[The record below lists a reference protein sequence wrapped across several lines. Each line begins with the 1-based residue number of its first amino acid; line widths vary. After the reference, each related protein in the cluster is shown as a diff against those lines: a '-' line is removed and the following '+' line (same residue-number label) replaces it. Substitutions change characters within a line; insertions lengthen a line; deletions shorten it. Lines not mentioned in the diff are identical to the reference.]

1 MPEWL
6 DLGLQGEITHA
17 RVMMG
22 VRAVLMLFVAWLI
35 ARTVS
40 AAVTRVMA
48 PRTSPQSA
56 MLIRRMTYYPIVI
69 LGLMGALNQLGFHL
83 GVLLGAAGLL
93 TVAIGFA
100 SQTSASNLISGLF
113 LIAERPFVVGDIIEV
128 DGTTGEVLSVDL
140 LSVKLRTFDNLF
152 VRVPNETIIKTQVVN
167 KSYFPIRRYDM
178 QVGVAYKEDLE
189 HVRSV
194 LMEVADR
201 NPLVLEEPAPLFIFL
216 GFGDSSLDM
225 QFSTWARRE
234 SWLEMRTAMHLE
246 VKAAFDRAGIEIPFP
261 HRTLYAGSV
270 TEPFPV
276 RLQDGPLPQEPDG
289 KSGNDDESDNDD
301 NGGPRT
307 DPARPA
313 NPRSGGGGGPGHGEG
328 PDQ

>member
-6 DLGLQGEITHA
+6 NFGLQGEITHE
-17 RVMMG
+17 RIVMV
-22 VRAVLMLFVAWLI
+22 VRASLFLFVAWLI
-35 ARTVS
+35 ARAVS
-40 AAVTRVMA
+40 AAVSRIVA

-56 MLIRRMTYYPIVI
+56 MLIRRLSYYPIII

-128 DGTTGEVLSVDL
+128 EGTTGEVLSVDL
-140 LSVKLRTFDNLF
+140 LSVKLRTFDNLY
-152 VRVPNETIIKTQVVN
+152 VRVPNETIIKTRVIN
-167 KSYFPIRRYDM
+167 KSHFPIRRFDM

-189 HVRSV
+189 HVRRV
-194 LMEVADR
+194 LMEVADL
-201 NPLVLEEPAPLFIFL
+201 NPLVLEEPAPLFIFT

-225 QFSTWARRE
+225 QFSTWAQRE
-234 SWLEMRTAMHLE
+234 SWLEMRNMMHME

-270 TEPFPV
+270 TDPFPV
-276 RLQDGPLPQEPDG
+276 RLGDGPRPR
-289 KSGNDDESDNDD
+289 ESRET
-301 NGGPRT
+301 GQTGEES
-307 DPARPA
+307 ARPD
-313 NPRSGGGGGPGHGEG
+313 NLKSGGGAGLGESEG
-328 PDQ
+328 PDH